1 MSRQERAPY
10 SFVDAGTRVEGSVSA
25 DGRLRVDGEVRGE
38 VRAGG
43 VVEVAP
49 GGRIEGGPVRAAE
62 VRVAGEVVADVIA
75 EGRVEI
81 WRDARLEGDV
91 RAGALDVEEGARF
104 LGRSLPY
111 DAEPP
116 SDAAATAGDSAD
128 AAAAGTGPPSAE
140 PTPLAASD
148 LDREHR

>member
-10 SFVDAGTRVEGSVSA
+10 SFVDAGTRVEGSVCA

-38 VRAGG
+38 VRAAG

-62 VRVAGEVVADVIA
+62 VRIAGEVVADVIA

-81 WRDARLEGDV
+81 WREARLEGDV

-111 DAEPP
+111 DVEPTADGAEPAGAGG
-116 SDAAATAGDSAD
+116 DTATGEAVPDG
-128 AAAAGTGPPSAE
+128 AE

-148 LDREHR
+148 LDRERR